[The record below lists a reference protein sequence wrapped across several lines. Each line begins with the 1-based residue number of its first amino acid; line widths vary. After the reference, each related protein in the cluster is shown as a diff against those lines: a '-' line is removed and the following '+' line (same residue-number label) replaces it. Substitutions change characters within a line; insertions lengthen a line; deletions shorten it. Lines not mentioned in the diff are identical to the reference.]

1 MHNRIHICEELGF
14 CGGVRNAVWKSV
26 LSIQR
31 DKKIIIFGDLIHN
44 DRVLHE
50 LFLNDV
56 QIVKD
61 LEQIHP
67 NSRVIIPAHGITKE
81 NVALL
86 HERTQD
92 IIDMTCPMVVN
103 MRNKLIHLSLTCDLV
118 ILLGRKNHTEI
129 VGAISFSQKE
139 KIFVIESLQEL
150 ISSGILD
157 QTLQRIPRCKVGLIS
172 QTTASSNEFN
182 AIQQLLITRENISVH
197 IENTLCPTVIKRQ
210 KNAEKYARISDAIIV
225 VGDRRSSNTYS
236 LFEIA
241 QSINAHSFFVPSNS
255 PMVFKDKETLV
266 QAKSI
271 SILAGTSSPYYVL
284 DETVESLQQ
293 ILSEHTTKEAVIVI
307 YGPTA
312 VGKTEFTEIL
322 SHKIPSE
329 VINFDSMQVYKH
341 LSIGTARPNES
352 SSDIPHHLFGYID
365 PKNRISVADYQKEAI
380 QKIQQVFKRN
390 HIPILIGGSYL
401 YASSLID
408 GLFEM
413 EQEKNFSEVR
423 LKLFQECQ
431 EIGLYE
437 MYNKL
442 LQIDPQAA
450 QKIHS
455 NDKKRIL
462 RALEVYEL
470 TGKPIS
476 LLQKESTKKAPFFFI
491 KLGLLRSP
499 EVIYSRIHSR
509 TKTMFQEGMLEE
521 VQWLLANGY
530 KEALYEIKAH
540 GYRECVEYLEKKRTL
555 EETVELM
562 EKNTRHYAKRQL
574 TWLRQRSDFHLLN
587 LDAFSS
593 IQSVGNAALKMIE
606 MAKKHSQIQN
616 TFDQT

>member
-31 DKKIIIFGDLIHN
+31 EKKTIIFGDLIHN

-61 LEQIHP
+61 LQQILP
-67 NSRVIIPAHGITKE
+67 NSRIIIPAHGITKE
-81 NVALL
+81 KVALL

-103 MRNKLIHLSLTCDLV
+103 MRNKLIHLSHMCDLV

-150 ISSGILD
+150 ISSGILN
-157 QTLQRIPRCKVGLIS
+157 QTLQHIPQCKVGLIS
-172 QTTASSNEFN
+172 QTTASSSEFD
-182 AIQQLLITRENISVH
+182 AIQQWLTTRESISVH

-241 QSINAHSFFVPSNS
+241 QSINPHSFFVPSNS
-255 PMVFKDKETLV
+255 PMVFEDKETLV
-266 QAKSI
+266 RAKSI

-322 SHKIPSE
+322 SKKISSE
-329 VINFDSMQVYKH
+329 IINFDSMQVYKH
-341 LSIGTARPNES
+341 LAIGTARPNEG

-365 PKNRISVADYQKEAI
+365 PKHRISVADYQKEAI

-390 HIPILIGGSYL
+390 RIPILVGGSYL

-423 LKLFQECQ
+423 LRLFQECQ

-476 LLQKESTKKAPFFFI
+476 LLQKESTKKAPFFFV

-499 EVIYSRIHSR
+499 EVIYSRIHNR

-521 VQWLLANGY
+521 VKWLLANGY
-530 KEALYEIKAH
+530 KESLYEIKAH

-587 LDAFSS
+587 LDASS
-593 IQSVGNAALKMIE
+593 NIQSIGSAALKMIE
-606 MAKKHSQIQN
+606 MAKKHSQI
-616 TFDQT
+616 

>member
-1 MHNRIHICEELGF
+1 MHSRIQICEELGF

-26 LSIQR
+26 LSIER
-31 DKKIIIFGDLIHN
+31 NKEIIIFGNLIHN

-50 LFLNDV
+50 LHLNNV

-61 LEQIHP
+61 LQHIHP

-103 MRNKLIHLSLTCDLV
+103 MRNKLIHLSHICDLV

-129 VGAISFSQKE
+129 VGAISFSQKD
-139 KIFVIESLQEL
+139 KILVIESLQDL
-150 ISSGILD
+150 VTSNTLD
-157 QTLQRIPRCKVGLIS
+157 QILKHTTKCKVGLIS

-182 AIQQLLITRENISVH
+182 TVRHWLTAKNNISIH
-197 IENTLCPTVIKRQ
+197 IENTLCPTVMKRQ
-210 KNAEKYARISDAIIV
+210 KNADKYARISDAVIV

-236 LFEIA
+236 LYEIA
-241 QSINAHSFFVPSNS
+241 QSINSHSYFVPSNY
-255 PMVFKDKETLV
+255 PMVLDETETLLK
-266 QAKSI
+266 AKSI

-293 ILSEHTTKEAVIVI
+293 ILSEHVTKEAVIVI

-312 VGKTEFTEIL
+312 VGKTQFTEIL
-322 SHKIPSE
+322 SQKISSE
-329 VINFDSMQVYKH
+329 IINFDSMQVYKH
-341 LSIGTARPNES
+341 LFIGTARPNQELS
-352 SSDIPHHLFGYID
+352 GVPQHLFGYID
-365 PKNRISVADYQKEAI
+365 PNQRISVADYQKDAI
-380 QKIQQVFKRN
+380 QKIQEVFQHNR
-390 HIPILIGGSYL
+390 IPILVGGSYL

-423 LKLFQECQ
+423 LRLFQECQ
-431 EIGLYE
+431 EMSLYE
-437 MYNKL
+437 MYNRL
-442 LQIDPQAA
+442 LKIDPQAA
-450 QKIHS
+450 QKIHP

-476 LLQKESTKKAPFFFI
+476 LLQRESTKKAPFFFI

-499 EVIYSRIHSR
+499 DVIYSRIHNR
-509 TKTMFQEGMLEE
+509 TKTMFHQGLLKE
-521 VQWLLANGY
+521 VQWLLDNGY

-540 GYRECVEYLEKKRTL
+540 GYRECIEYLEKKRAL
-555 EETVELM
+555 EETMELM

-587 LDAFSS
+587 LDAFSDVQS
-593 IQSVGNAALKMIE
+593 IGSSALKMIE

-616 TFDQT
+616 TFYQT

>member
-1 MHNRIHICEELGF
+1 VHNRIHICEELGF

-31 DKKIIIFGDLIHN
+31 EKKTIIFGDLIHN

-61 LEQIHP
+61 LQQILP
-67 NSRVIIPAHGITKE
+67 NSRIIIPAHGITKE
-81 NVALL
+81 KVALL

-103 MRNKLIHLSLTCDLV
+103 MRNKLIHLSHMCDLV

-157 QTLQRIPRCKVGLIS
+157 QTLQRIPQCKVGLIS

-182 AIQQLLITRENISVH
+182 AIQQWLTTRESISVH

-210 KNAEKYARISDAIIV
+210 KNAEKHARISDAIIV

-241 QSINAHSFFVPSNS
+241 QSINPHSFFVPSNS
-255 PMVFKDKETLV
+255 PMVFKDKEALV
-266 QAKSI
+266 HAKSI
-271 SILAGTSSPYYVL
+271 SIFAGTSSPYYVL

-312 VGKTEFTEIL
+312 VGKTEFTEVL
-322 SHKIPSE
+322 SKKIPSE
-329 VINFDSMQVYKH
+329 IINFDSMQVYKH
-341 LSIGTARPNES
+341 LSIGTARPKEG
-352 SSDIPHHLFGYID
+352 SSDIPHHLFGYLD
-365 PKNRISVADYQKEAI
+365 PKYRISVADYQKEAI

-390 HIPILIGGSYL
+390 RIPILVGGSYL

-423 LKLFQECQ
+423 LRLFQECQ

-476 LLQKESTKKAPFFFI
+476 LLQKESTKKAPFFFV

-499 EVIYSRIHSR
+499 EVIYSRIHNR

-521 VQWLLANGY
+521 VKWLLANGY
-530 KEALYEIKAH
+530 KESLYEIKAH

-587 LDAFSS
+587 LDASS
-593 IQSVGNAALKMIE
+593 NIQSIGSAALKMIE
-606 MAKKHSQIQN
+606 MAKKHSQI
-616 TFDQT
+616 